1 MIIFVI
7 LYLLLGWLSAIA
19 INHAADILPTRTTLA
34 RLPYCMACQT
44 PYPIGQWS
52 ALLAWLR
59 GKTACDSCQAT
70 RSRLTRSVIVELVTP
85 LLFLFLW
92 FRYGFSIEL
101 GLISL
106 YTVILLLIT
115 VTDLEHRLIFH
126 IVILPSILLA
136 AAAGFI
142 TPGMTWRQAMVGGA
156 LAFIVVYVA
165 ALISRGGL
173 GEGDVTLSTFLGFI
187 LGFPHII
194 LSLLFGVFFGG
205 LVAFLL
211 LISGRVTLKT
221 FIPYGPFLTITGWI
235 MLVWGEE
242 IWAYYFT

>member
-1 MIIFVI
+1 MIILVI
-7 LYLLLGWLSAIA
+7 LYLLLGWLIAVA
-19 INHAADILPTRTTLA
+19 INHAADILPTRTTIA
-34 RLPYCMACQT
+34 RSPACMACRT
-44 PYPIGQWS
+44 PYPVGQWS
-52 ALLAWLR
+52 ALLAWLS
-59 GKTACDSCQAT
+59 GKTACESCQAV
-70 RSRLTRSVIVELVTP
+70 RSRLARSVIVELVTP

-115 VTDLEHRLIFH
+115 VTDLEHRMIYH
-126 IVILPSILLA
+126 VVILPAILLA
-136 AAAGFI
+136 IAAAFI
-142 TPGMTWRQAMVGGA
+142 TPSMTWRQAVFGGA
-156 LAFIVVYVA
+156 LAFVVVYLA
-165 ALISRGGL
+165 ALASRGGL

-205 LVAFLL
+205 VVAFLL

-235 MLVWGEE
+235 MLVWGTE
-242 IWAYYFT
+242 IWTYYFS